1 MLSKPHLAIAE
12 QRVQAMF
19 AEGLL
24 PPAMRYS
31 NIKWWVTQH
40 SYLKSHDWQLMAGPV
55 GCYLLSGL
63 LGEPQQAAI
72 FKMFGVFH
80 RLMSKQFKRSSL
92 QAIEQDA
99 KAAIAELECVL
110 PACESGILRHLVVHL
125 AQRAQTAGPPWVH
138 AMWPWERTWGHVV
151 RWLKQK
157 NAPAT
162 SIMIGFHALTM
173 ARAR

>member
-1 MLSKPHLAIAE
+1 
-12 QRVQAMF
+12 
-19 AEGLL
+19 
-24 PPAMRYS
+24 MRCS

-40 SYLKSHDWQLMAGPV
+40 SYLKSHDRQLMAGPM
-55 GCYLLSGL
+55 GCYLLSEL
-63 LGEPQQAAI
+63 LGKPKQAAI
-72 FKMFGVFH
+72 FKMFGVFY

-92 QAIEQDA
+92 PAIKQDA

-125 AQRAQTAGPPWVH
+125 AERAQTAGPPWVH
-138 AMWPWERTWGHVV
+138 AMCPWERTWGCLA

-162 SIMIGFHALTM
+162 SIMKGFHALIM